1 MYAVFFFPRYFTESE
16 TQAGLKSP
24 AKLDTFAPGR
34 CPLSTRKPP
43 VPAQWKIAIVKRVGQ
58 PQLARLDYDD
68 SQKVND
74 SLGEQLI

>member
-1 MYAVFFFPRYFTESE
+1 
-16 TQAGLKSP
+16 
-24 AKLDTFAPGR
+24 
-34 CPLSTRKPP
+34 